1 MNAVLIRTTVAGI
14 AAMGAIALTA
24 CGPSDPQDVRSQV
37 QRGTESPKQMYGD
50 NVISANVKSALLG
63 DDRLQGAG
71 IAVDTNNGLVTLSGR
86 VSDPALRE
94 RAVQIARGVEGVKDV
109 QDAISVN

>member
-1 MNAVLIRTTVAGI
+1 MNAVFFRTTVAGI
-14 AAMGAIALTA
+14 AAVGALALAA

-37 QRGTESPKQMYGD
+37 QRNTESPKQMPGD
-50 NVISANVKSALLG
+50 KVISAKVQSALLV
-63 DDRLQGAG
+63 DERLQGAG
-71 IAVDTNNGLVTLSGR
+71 IKVDTSNGLVTLSGT
-86 VSDPALRE
+86 VSDPVQRE